1 MSREVITGAA
11 SKVDSVCLGLQR
23 VGNKFQ
29 EGPLCSPAR
38 PTGRSPTAA
47 QSPVHLPI
55 NVNQVTLVPRAWQV
69 LP

>member
-1 MSREVITGAA
+1 MSGEIITGAA
-11 SKVDSVCLGLQR
+11 SKVDSVSLGSQG
-23 VGNKFQ
+23 VGNEFQ
-29 EGPLCSPAR
+29 EGPLCSPVR

-55 NVNQVTLVPRAWQV
+55 NVNRVTLVPWAWQV